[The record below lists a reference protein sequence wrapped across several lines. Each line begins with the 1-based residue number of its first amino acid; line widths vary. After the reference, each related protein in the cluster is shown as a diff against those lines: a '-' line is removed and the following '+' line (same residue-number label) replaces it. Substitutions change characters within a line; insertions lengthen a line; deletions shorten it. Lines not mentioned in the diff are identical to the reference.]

1 MNYFDI
7 YTMKLFNRLR
17 NKAQMF
23 SSLADDHYHTRLM
36 HSLEVNDIAIAIVKR
51 LKEKYVSDINV
62 QKLDETLISNIALLH
77 DIGHTPYG
85 HIGERTLHNICS
97 GETEL
102 FDDVNF
108 KELGIACGFKHNINS
123 GLLYKEYLVVHKKEI
138 TDFECKVCDGV
149 MKHTALY
156 YRNQRN
162 LDYGFGYVNSGMAN
176 DAMYEIVFDN
186 NSCTKEA
193 LIVSFADEIAQVSS
207 DYIDLKT
214 CEGENVKSKLDNCLI
229 FSRIDEKDM
238 REKAKL
244 AANNLIDEFVRTFSY
259 SKIKDNYKESRF
271 MELIVNFDKIRNE
284 LIRNN
289 NKIKIHDLIKKAYI
303 EQLYAFYFK
312 NPLESNDLLIDFIER
327 INRLE
332 LSKQLQNEIKSIK
345 NKGEINKE
353 IEKNEASKFIES
365 KLQLLK
371 QATGESNID
380 YGEKNYSK
388 GDLKSICKWYILSV
402 AIDISK
408 MTDGYADHKIKK
420 LTKPFSKK

>member
-51 LKEKYVSDINV
+51 LKEEYASDINV

-97 GETEL
+97 GETKL

-149 MKHTALY
+149 MKHTAIY
-156 YRNQRN
+156 YKNQDD
-162 LDYGFGYVNSGMAN
+162 LDYGFRYVVSGMKGN
-176 DAMYEIVFDN
+176 NQFDIKYDSN
-186 NSCTKEA
+186 PGTNEG

-214 CEGENVKSKLDNCLI
+214 CEGENKESDLDGCLI
-229 FSRIDEKDM
+229 FRQINEKDM

-244 AANNLIDEFVRTFSY
+244 AANILIDSFVKDYSSDNKKENYENSNFIKMIKNFDMVRSNLIRS
-259 SKIKDNYKESRF
+259 
-271 MELIVNFDKIRNE
+271 
-284 LIRNN
+284 N
-289 NKIKIHDLIKKAYI
+289 NKIRIHDQIKEAYI
-303 EQLYAFYFK
+303 EQLYAYYFE

-327 INRLE
+327 IKYVSLSDKLRDRIDIIINNNSNDKEKEKE
-332 LSKQLQNEIKSIK
+332 LINSFVKEMLRTIYEIGKKQSSIK
-345 NKGEINKE
+345 YSINDRKD
-353 IEKNEASKFIES
+353 FI
-365 KLQLLK
+365 KIGR
-371 QATGESNID
+371 T
-380 YGEKNYSK
+380 YVR
-388 GDLKSICKWYILSV
+388 SV